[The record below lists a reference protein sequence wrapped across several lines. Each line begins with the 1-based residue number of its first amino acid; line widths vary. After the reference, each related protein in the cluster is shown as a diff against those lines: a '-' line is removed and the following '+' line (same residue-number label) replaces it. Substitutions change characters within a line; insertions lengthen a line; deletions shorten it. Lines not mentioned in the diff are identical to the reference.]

1 MYDVKNLSKMKNL
14 EAYAPG
20 AMKAFVAFD
29 KAALAEG
36 AIPERYKELMALAV
50 ALTGQ
55 PQALKAILNRY
66 ATHLEGCRDLIIA
79 DIKKTPG
86 TAVLAGY
93 FQGGKMFRAL
103 LAFVAASAIG
113 IEPSKMIPVASA
125 LELLHGA
132 SLIHDDI
139 VDEAAERRSLPA
151 LHVQAGIGPALIL
164 GDYLI
169 LRAFT
174 VLRESHHVY
183 GPERVS
189 EAAHILNHY
198 AQLCCLGELHELMPT
213 DEGNPEDEYLTIV
226 QGKTASQFAAAVT
239 VPAIVGG
246 GTSGEIEAL
255 RRYGLNV
262 GIAFQIQD
270 DVLDIVE
277 DTGLLGKPVGTCLVK
292 ERLLLPLIY
301 LERYGSPTALR
312 QYRRIPQAGA
322 GRPVQLA
329 ALLKEEGILDRIQGT
344 QDRYLSAALQALE
357 CPHPSDE
364 RVNLSVLATY
374 AVNHHT

>member
-1 MYDVKNLSKMKNL
+1 MNTFTV
-14 EAYAPG
+14 
-20 AMKAFVAFD
+20 
-29 KAALAEG
+29 
-36 AIPERYKELMALAV
+36 
-50 ALTGQ
+50 Q
-55 PQALKAILNRY
+55 PQTFEAILNRY
-66 ATHLEGCRDLIIA
+66 APHLKSCRDLIIA
-79 DIKKTPG
+79 DLQKTPG

-103 LAFVAASAIG
+103 LAFVAASALG
-113 IEPSKMIPVASA
+113 IEPRKMIPVASA

-132 SLIHDDI
+132 SLIHDDM
-139 VDEAAERRSLPA
+139 VDQTAERRSRPA
-151 LHVQAGIGPALIL
+151 LHVQIGIGPALIL

-174 VLRESHHVY
+174 VLRESHPVY
-183 GPERVS
+183 DLERVI
-189 EAAHILNHY
+189 EASHTLNDY

-213 DEGNPEDEYLTIV
+213 GEGNPEDEYLAIV

-255 RRYGLNV
+255 RTYGLNL

-277 DTGLLGKPVGTCLVK
+277 DTGLLGTPVGIGLAK
-292 ERLLLPLIY
+292 ERLLLPVIY

-312 QYRRIPQAGA
+312 HYRRIQQTEA
-322 GRPVQLA
+322 GRTVQLA
-329 ALLKEEGILDRIQGT
+329 ALLKEEGIWDRIKVT
-344 QDRYLSAALQALE
+344 QDRYLSAGLQALE
-357 CPHPSDE
+357 CLHPSAE
-364 RVNLSVLATY
+364 RANLSVLATY
-374 AVNHHT
+374 AVHHHTEHPYDPN

>member
-1 MYDVKNLSKMKNL
+1 MQ
-14 EAYAPG
+14 
-20 AMKAFVAFD
+20 AFTV
-29 KAALAEG
+29 
-36 AIPERYKELMALAV
+36 
-50 ALTGQ
+50 Q
-55 PQALKAILNRY
+55 PQSFETILNGY
-66 ATHLEGCRDLIIA
+66 EPQLQSCRDRIIA
-79 DIKKTPG
+79 DLKKSPG

-103 LAFVAASAIG
+103 LAFVASSAIG

-125 LELLHGA
+125 LEFLHGA

-139 VDEAAERRSLPA
+139 VDEAAERRGRPA
-151 LHVQAGIGPALIL
+151 LHLQIGLGPALIL

-174 VLRESHHVY
+174 VLRESHHIH
-183 GPERVS
+183 GPERVVKAS
-189 EAAHILNHY
+189 HTLNYY

-213 DEGNPEDEYLTIV
+213 GEGNPEDEYLTIV

-239 VPAIVGG
+239 LTAIVGG

-255 RRYGLNV
+255 RTYGLNV

-270 DVLDIVE
+270 DVLDIVG

-292 ERLLLPLIY
+292 ERLLLPVIY

-312 QYRRIPQAGA
+312 HYRRIPQTEAS
-322 GRPVQLA
+322 RPVQLA
-329 ALLKEEGILDRIQGT
+329 ALLKEEGILDRITAT
-344 QDRYLSAALQALE
+344 QNLYVSAALQALE
-357 CPHPSDE
+357 SIRPSDA
-364 RVNLSVLATY
+364 RAHLSVLATY

>member
-1 MYDVKNLSKMKNL
+1 MTAFTVHSQTF
-14 EAYAPG
+14 EAILKRYAPQLH
-20 AMKAFVAFD
+20 V
-29 KAALAEG
+29 
-36 AIPERYKELMALAV
+36 
-50 ALTGQ
+50 
-55 PQALKAILNRY
+55 
-66 ATHLEGCRDLIIA
+66 CRDLILA

-86 TAVLAGY
+86 TTVLAGY

-103 LAFVAASAIG
+103 LAFAASSAIG
-113 IEPSKMIPVASA
+113 IEPNKIVTVASA

-139 VDEAAERRSLPA
+139 VDGAAERRGRPA
-151 LHVQAGIGPALIL
+151 LHVQMGIGPALIL

-174 VLRESHHVY
+174 VLRESQHVF
-183 GPERVS
+183 GPERVF
-189 EAAHILNHY
+189 AASNILTYY
-198 AQLCCLGELHELMPT
+198 AQVCCLGELHELMPT
-213 DEGNPEDEYLTIV
+213 GEGSPEDEYLAIV

-246 GTSGEIEAL
+246 GTSEEIEAL

-270 DVLDIVE
+270 DLVDIVG
-277 DTGLLGKPVGTCLVK
+277 DTGLLGRPVGTCLAK

-312 QYRRIPQAGA
+312 QYRRMPQTEA
-322 GRPVQLA
+322 GRSVQLA
-329 ALLKEEGILDRIQGT
+329 ALLEDEGILDRIKLT
-344 QDRYLSAALQALE
+344 QDQYVSAALQALE
-357 CPHPSDE
+357 CLCPSDE
-364 RVNLSVLATY
+364 RANLSVLASY
-374 AVNHHT
+374 AVYHPTRHLHTPT